1 MTTEKTKREE
11 ILNRLTAPLNKNYHP
26 DRGSKYKTLAPHEN
40 LHNFHTI
47 RWLRSRFN
55 HKVFNR
61 SINTLLPN
69 NGAPK
74 VDSEPQTKNEK
85 AKEFLSTYCQP
96 PDKFHNFD
104 ISPKYLYSTQTMEKI
119 QKLKQIFI
127 EFDEDGSRKLEIG
140 EMVEMFQTNKIPVE
154 QDQLVKLFFNDKR
167 PKRDEDLYLDFYQFM
182 LFALSNTSDQDFRIF
197 MRELKKRKAEELKKG
212 KKRITL
218 NNNKNDEEETL
229 FLPMNFNLVLDY
241 FNNKG
246 KQRDSQ
252 DVIVRA
258 IKTMN
263 KIIDSNS
270 SYKNK
275 ESKKDKEKE
284 KDEIKTIESDDSAS
298 HDDNADDEDKR
309 EERVN
314 EQASLEEHNKI
325 NIVELF
331 EEFRKLFVQTHVSD
345 KSHNPNRMARKVLGL
360 KSDMD
365 ESDMDHSRRATLK
378 LDPKLETEGEKNVN
392 ISSQISEI
400 QKNLNDFSKYEENQ
414 VEMKITEYLIERNKD
429 NMAKTSLSLY
439 NKYRSLNLAIE
450 DTKKIF
456 ANKNTESA
464 RSTHY
469 SNFKS
474 TGYQSRYNTSVSK
487 NYSDEKK
494 GYFGKSHNGE
504 RTCSNFFSN
513 KNNANNLPKSSKI
526 SSHSPNKQSVLIFP
540 EIISKKNM
548 KATNDY
554 IPLKL
559 IRELNPGSS
568 RGNGSISYSR
578 NSDQSVRK

>member
-1 MTTEKTKREE
+1 MTTEKAKREDF
-11 ILNRLTAPLNKNYHP
+11 LNRITAPLQKKKP
-26 DRGSKYKTLAPHEN
+26 TDRAFKYKTLAPHEN

-74 VDSEPQTKNEK
+74 LVAEPQTKNEK
-85 AKEFLSTYCQP
+85 AKEFLTTYCKP
-96 PDKFHNFD
+96 ADKFHNID

-119 QKLKQIFI
+119 EKLKQIFI

-154 QDQLVKLFFNDKR
+154 QDQLVKLFFNEKR

-212 KKRITL
+212 PKRTTMSK
-218 NNNKNDEEETL
+218 NNENGETL

-252 DVIVRA
+252 DIIVRA

-275 ESKKDKEKE
+275 DSMRDKEKE
-284 KDEIKTIESDDSAS
+284 KEENKTMQSDDSENNDE
-298 HDDNADDEDKR
+298 HD
-309 EERVN
+309 EEKIK
-314 EQASLEEHNKI
+314 EQTSLEEHNKI
-325 NIVELF
+325 NILELF
-331 EEFRKLFVQTHVSD
+331 EEFRKLFVQTDVSE
-345 KSHNPNRMARKVLGL
+345 KNHNTNRLTRKTLGF
-360 KSDMD
+360 KENTD
-365 ESDMDHSRRATLK
+365 ESDILQSRRATLK
-378 LDPKLETEGEKNVN
+378 LDPKIDSEVEKNIN

-400 QKNLNDFSKYEENQ
+400 QKSVNDISKYEESP

-429 NMAKTSLSLY
+429 SMAKTSLSLY

-450 DTKKIF
+450 DTKRIF

-464 RSTHY
+464 GSTNY

-474 TGYQSRYNTSVSK
+474 IGFHTRYNT
-487 NYSDEKK
+487 NYSKQYNDSK
-494 GYFGKSHNGE
+494 GFLGKNPTE
-504 RTCSNFFSN
+504 ARTISNFFTN
-513 KNNANNLPKSSKI
+513 KNPKNFSIPNSNIKNKT
-526 SSHSPNKQSVLIFP
+526 NKQSVQVFP
-540 EIISKKNM
+540 DIIYKKTA
-548 KATNDY
+548 KAQNDY

-559 IRELNPGSS
+559 IQELNPGSS
-568 RGNGSISYSR
+568 RGNGSVSYSR